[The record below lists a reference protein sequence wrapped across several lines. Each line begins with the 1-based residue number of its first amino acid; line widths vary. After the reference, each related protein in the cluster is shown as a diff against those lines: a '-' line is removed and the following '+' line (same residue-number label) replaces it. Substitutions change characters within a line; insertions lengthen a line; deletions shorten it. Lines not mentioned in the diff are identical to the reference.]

1 MPTDMPKERNDYVMD
16 SESAT
21 EMARLINQ
29 DRVITEAMGGLFAER
44 NGDLAGINTI
54 LDIGCGPG
62 GWVLDVARAY
72 PKKRVVGVDISNL
85 MIEYARALAF
95 SQRLDNAEFQVANV
109 HTPMSFDDNTFDFIN
124 ARFMV
129 GFTPTKAWAAFLEE
143 CLRILK
149 PGGIFRLT
157 ETDIGSSTSAS
168 FTKLTATMPMIL
180 KRLGFSFSPD
190 GSSIG
195 ITIAMRRLL
204 RDAGFTNIQKTA
216 HVLETAPW
224 LPGYQ
229 LWMDNMKVTFLTARP
244 AIVKLHIMPE
254 EEYDSLYNQ
263 AFMDMLSDDFFAI
276 DYFLTM
282 WGSRP

>member
-1 MPTDMPKERNDYVMD
+1 MPTDMPKEQNAYVMD

-29 DRVITEAMGGLFAER
+29 DRVMTETMGGLFSER
-44 NGDLAGINTI
+44 NGNLTGIQTI

-72 PKKRVVGVDISNL
+72 PDRRVVGVDISNM
-85 MIEYARALAF
+85 MIEYARTLAF

-109 HTPMSFDDNTFDFIN
+109 HVPMSFDDNTFDFIN

-129 GFTPTKAWAAFLEE
+129 GFTPTKAWPTFLEE

-168 FTKLTATMPMIL
+168 FTKLTATMPMLL

-190 GSSIG
+190 GSSLG

-204 RDAGFTNIQKTA
+204 REAGFTNIQKTVHA
-216 HVLETAPW
+216 LETAPG

-229 LWMDNMKVTFLTARP
+229 LWVDNMKVTFLTAKP
-244 AIVKLHIMPE
+244 AIMKLQIMPE
-254 EEYDSLYNQ
+254 EEYDSLYDQ
-263 AFMDMLSDDFFAI
+263 AMMDMLADDFYAI
-276 DYFLTM
+276 DYILTM
-282 WGSRP
+282 WGSKP